1 MTPNHQGRRP
11 PRRWGL
17 VIASAIAA
25 GLPAQGVVNASLLE
39 APVDDAAAAAARRL
53 LPATVVQQARASV
66 VYVLVEVDGPVG
78 KFAIERASSGVFV
91 DKKGLVVT
99 WNHLVQE
106 SQGARDK
113 KLFVQLDD
121 AANTRLPA
129 VVEQTDPATG
139 LALLRVLPPE
149 GGLTCVEL
157 RPDRPRA
164 GEPVVVLARPEG
176 KEMLAFAGVA
186 SPALAAVRLHG
197 ADVPAGDVFMTDS
210 RNDERCDGAPVLDGQ
225 GRLLGLYASEHVR
238 RDAAE
243 PTLEDLKQPSF
254 GLVMPAGVIR
264 KAFAKVFAAAAANKT
279 EATAATAAAVARVQ
293 PSVVSVWCGEGDWPQ
308 LGVNDP
314 GGVQRREGLGSGVVL
329 AKKGLVV
336 TNAHFCGSNP
346 PRVRTSDGRT
356 FDALVVKRH
365 GTTNL
370 ALLQLELP
378 AGTTLPAADCNADD
392 DVVLGESVLAV
403 GNPTGAQV
411 VVTAGV
417 VSARRDR
424 EGGRIQADAN
434 LGNQNGG
441 GAVVDVTGR
450 LLGICDAGQ
459 IDPIEIAFAMRGDRV
474 STETNLSTFVGIGSV
489 RKAFASALEEGAD
502 AAESIRAPGPVATAD
517 RARRDSPLTQMVKKA
532 GPALL
537 NVYIAQN
544 VAKRNEEDPFPP
556 APKWEPMSLGSG
568 VIIDRSGLALSN
580 WHVVD
585 DATRPDGSMVDDH
598 AVTARVFGG
607 KEYKVKVLSI
617 SREDDLSLLQLVLDP
632 GEEVHAIELGNSDA
646 LTIGEN
652 VAAVGNPHGRANTIT
667 FGVVTARNQELK
679 VRHRWAKLEHL
690 IETDA
695 AINGGNSGGALL
707 DMNGR
712 LVGINSAGGGTFNNK
727 GYAIAV
733 DHVRKQVLGLLF
745 AAYKLRSPEFGLRVM
760 DEHGKVFVMEVDDRG
775 PAARAGVKAGDRVLA
790 LGGVPITWS
799 PGFAMELYKRQPG
812 VEIELRVDRKGAE
825 HTFKIAPL
833 AAEVWSVIRQSGL
846 QCRNFPYAEDPER
859 SRVVAIALHRQF
871 TGDAT
876 GEPTQIPEQVIVVD
890 KVFPGEQPEGAGI
903 AAGDLMLAVELVSR
917 EGGSPV
923 LLRMSDV
930 AALRTIWNERELGSY
945 EGELWQCWIARGN
958 EVRKL
963 EVKSR
968 RLFW

>member
-1 MTPNHQGRRP
+1 MRHCSP
-11 PRRWGL
+11 L
-17 VIASAIAA
+17 IALAISV

-39 APVDDAAAAAARRL
+39 APADDAAAAAARRL
-53 LPATVVQQARASV
+53 LPATVVQQARAAV
-66 VYVLVEVDGPVG
+66 VYVFVEVDGPRG
-78 KFAIERASSGVFV
+78 KFAIERASSGVLV
-91 DKKGLVVT
+91 GKSGLVVT

-106 SQGARDK
+106 SQGAQDK

-129 VVEQTDPATG
+129 VVEQKDPATG
-139 LALLRVLPPE
+139 LALLRVAPPE
-149 GGLTCVEL
+149 RGLSCVEL
-157 RPDRPRA
+157 GPDRPQA

-186 SPALAAVRLHG
+186 SPALAAVRLQG
-197 ADVPAGDVFMTDS
+197 VDVAAADVFMTDS
-210 RNDERCDGAPVLDGQ
+210 RNDERCDGAPVLDGH

-238 RDAAE
+238 RDTTD
-243 PTLEDLKQPSF
+243 PTLEVLKQPSF
-254 GLVMPAGVIR
+254 GLVVPAGLIR
-264 KAFAKVFAAAAANKT
+264 KAFNKAFAATGTGKT
-279 EATAATAAAVARVQ
+279 AVAPAATASPTAAAVARVL

-308 LGVNDP
+308 LGANDP

-336 TNAHFCGSNP
+336 TNAHICGSDP
-346 PRVRTSDGRT
+346 LRVRTSDGRT
-356 FDALVVKRH
+356 FDALVIKRH
-365 GTTNL
+365 GDTNL
-370 ALLQLELP
+370 AVLRVALP

-392 DVVLGESVLAV
+392 DVILGETVLAV

-411 VVTAGV
+411 VVAAGV

-450 LLGICDAGQ
+450 LLGICDAGRV
-459 IDPIEIAFAMRGDRV
+459 DPIEIAFAKRGDRV
-474 STETNLSTFVGIGSV
+474 STDTNLSNFVGIGRV
-489 RKAFASALEEGAD
+489 RKAFASVFEDGAD
-502 AAESIRAPGPVATAD
+502 AAESIRAPGPVAAAD
-517 RARRDSPLTQMVKKA
+517 RARRESSLTQMVKKA

-537 NVYIAQN
+537 NIYIAQN
-544 VAKRNEEDPFPP
+544 WAKRKEDDPFPP
-556 APKWEPMSLGSG
+556 EPNWVDLGFGSG

-585 DATRPDGSMVDDH
+585 LATRPDGSMVDDH
-598 AVTARVFGG
+598 AVTAGVFGG
-607 KEYKVKVLSI
+607 KKYKVKVLSI
-617 SREDDLSLLQLVLDP
+617 SREDDLSLLQLELDP
-632 GEEVHAIELGNSDA
+632 GEEVHAIELGSSETLA
-646 LTIGEN
+646 IGEN
-652 VAAVGNPHGRANTIT
+652 VAAIGNPHGRENTIT
-667 FGVVTARNQELK
+667 FGVVSAKNQEIK
-679 VRHRWAKLEHL
+679 VNHRWAKLEHL

-745 AAYKLRSPEFGLRVM
+745 AAYKLRSPELGVRVM
-760 DEHGKVFVMEVDDRG
+760 DEQGKVFVMEVDDRG

-799 PGFAMELYKRQPG
+799 PGFAMELHKRQPG
-812 VEIELRVDRKGAE
+812 VDVELRVDRKGKE
-825 HTFKIAPL
+825 HTFAIAPL

-846 QCRNFPYAEDPER
+846 QCRNFPFAEDEAR
-859 SRVVAIALHRQF
+859 SRAAAIALYRQS

-876 GEPTQIPEQVIVVD
+876 GEPTHVPDQVVLVER
-890 KVFPGEQPEGAGI
+890 VFPGEQPAGEAI
-903 AAGDLMLAVELVSR
+903 AAGDLILGVELVSR
-917 EGGSPV
+917 EGGTPV
-923 LLRMSDV
+923 VLRLSDV
-930 AALRTIWNERELGSY
+930 AALRTLWNERELGSY
-945 EGELWQCWIARGN
+945 EGGLWQCWIARGN
-958 EVRKL
+958 EVRKI